1 MGMTRETEVL
11 RAWDGVVVDNK
22 EERQAE
28 IPRKGSGVFPAAGG
42 VGCSG
47 GRGLWENLHDL
58 MRTSGYRHQHMKS
71 EKTLETVATGCLLW
85 KSESLCQE
93 AGEGGVTENTPSRA
107 PGVMVV
113 MLWMVPEVI
122 IPARL

>member
-1 MGMTRETEVL
+1 MTRETEVL
-11 RAWDGVVVDNK
+11 RAWDGVVVDNR

-28 IPRKGSGVFPAAGG
+28 IPRKGGWGVPSSWRS
-42 VGCSG
+42 CSSG

-71 EKTLETVATGCLLW
+71 EKTLGTVATGCLLW

-107 PGVMVV
+107 HGVMVV
-113 MLWMVPEVI
+113 MLWRVPEVI
-122 IPARL
+122 IPACL